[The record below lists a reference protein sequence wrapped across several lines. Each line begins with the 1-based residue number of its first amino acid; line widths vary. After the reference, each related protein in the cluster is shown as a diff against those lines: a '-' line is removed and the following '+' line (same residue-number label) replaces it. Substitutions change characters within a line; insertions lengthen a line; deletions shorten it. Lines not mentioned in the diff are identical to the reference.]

1 MTTTR
6 FTHGVTNSTPTEN
19 LGDMGQLN
27 PTKWQTAFNDFMG
40 LNPTWGETGIS
51 GAGGLATSATTVAVD
66 TPTTCYVLNDQ
77 KEHYVKAKLSLAA
90 IASTVLTVGFAD
102 VIGTPTAGIYLTLT
116 DGVTVA
122 LNVNGATTV
131 TTSVA
136 VAPGAATQFT
146 LGWRYMPNKGFKVF
160 LNDDVVLSSTDIT
173 TFDEATACVFGG
185 VVTGT
190 TATWDYM
197 FAAQER

>member
-27 PTKWQTAFNDFMG
+27 PTKWQTAFQDFIG
-40 LNPTWGETGIS
+40 DDSAWGATGIA
-51 GAGGLATSATTVAVD
+51 GAGGLATIATTVAAD
-66 TPTTCYVLNDQ
+66 TPTACYVLNDQ
-77 KEHYVKAKLSLAA
+77 KEHYVKARVSLAA
-90 IASTVLTVGFAD
+90 IAATVLNVGFAD
-102 VIGTPTAGIYLTLT
+102 TLATPTAGIYLSLVNGVTLSLIV
-116 DGVTVA
+116 DGVAVT
-122 LNVNGATTV
+122 

-136 VAPGAATQFT
+136 VAPGAATFFT
-146 LGWRYMPNKGFKVF
+146 LGFRYMPNKGFKVF
-160 LNDDVVLSSTDIT
+160 LNDKKVLSSTNIAN
-173 TFDEATACVFGG
+173 FDETTPCVFGA

-190 TATWDYM
+190 TATLDYL